1 MGVFEKIIICI
12 ADDTYDTESERIRA
26 DIELSLHDGSSN
38 DYIIDLAYD
47 LQLIEMAH
55 TEGIPVY
62 DEDDKADTIARLT
75 EILKCDYNSFMCT
88 YIGKNKIV
96 VGGF

>member
-1 MGVFEKIIICI
+1 MGVFEKVIICI
-12 ADDTYDTESERIRA
+12 ADDTYDTESERIRKN
-26 DIELSLHDGSSN
+26 IELSLHDGSSN
-38 DYIIDLAYD
+38 NYIIDLAYD

-75 EILKCDYNSFMCT
+75 EILKCDYNSFT
-88 YIGKNKIV
+88 YMYTSETKLV

>member
-1 MGVFEKIIICI
+1 MEYFKKMTICI
-12 ADDTYDTESERIRA
+12 ADDTYDTVSERIRINMEA
-26 DIELSLHDGSSN
+26 SLKDGSSN

-55 TEGIPVY
+55 TEGLSVY

-75 EILKCDYNSFMCT
+75 EVLKCDYNSFT
-88 YIGKNKIV
+88 YMYISKNKLV